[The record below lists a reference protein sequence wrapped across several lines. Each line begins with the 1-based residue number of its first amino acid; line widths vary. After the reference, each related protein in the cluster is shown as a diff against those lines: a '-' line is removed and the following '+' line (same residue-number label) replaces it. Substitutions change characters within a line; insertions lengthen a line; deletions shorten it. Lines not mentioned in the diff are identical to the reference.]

1 MCVYVG
7 AVVLHPDPPVARHGR
22 PVPVGRWAG
31 PRSPVPVRASA
42 CRCAVPVAGGR
53 APRRPA
59 PRAGARRRRRAAAM
73 QPHATPPTAATEH
86 RRLWS
91 AHRAL
96 TALRAP
102 PPGLPHKASGH
113 RGARRSQ
120 TTKCKVNQCK
130 CHDILPP
137 LEYQQVS
144 SDPSQKCHGL
154 AAAAAGSVHGARRR
168 AAIGG
173 RLGSGHAR
181 NGKSGGAPGGSSNG
195 AGSGGCKARARP
207 TQLEPRSVAD
217 TVPAAGAG
225 AGGGAGL
232 GLGLVAGVW
241 VRVFGIGAWGEPRQR
256 NEWP

>member
-1 MCVYVG
+1 MWVRWCSIQTPRSRVTG
-7 AVVLHPDPPVARHGR
+7 ARC
-22 PVPVGRWAG
+22 RWAG
-31 PRSPVPVRASA
+31 GPVRGRR
-42 CRCAVPVAGGR
+42 CRCGR
-53 APRRPA
+53 A
-59 PRAGARRRRRAAAM
+59 RAGARCRWPAVGRRGGPRRARARAAGAAPP
-73 QPHATPPTAATEH
+73 QSAATRHTHPTAATEH